1 MIKAIWFSPYDM
13 DHIIWPISYGPRYG
27 RYLIDHVIYESY
39 SMIPFESYGSI
50 PFCGH
55 YFLVGRNLQN
65 LHARFYFNDKSGNIE
80 IALKVKMKI
89 KLISMVKMTSSSVR
103 SSTIKHFLQ
112 RLGTK
117 TPWQD
122 VRVFAEQNLGLISKK
137 NRKLAALQFA
147 LTRDFKY
154 LITSDDD
161 FFIENWPCLGN
172 WWHLVSFRYLKYR
185 ILNLL

>member
-50 PFCGH
+50 PFCGP

-103 SSTIKHFLQ
+103 SSIAIIHFLL

-117 TPWQD
+117 
-122 VRVFAEQNLGLISKK
+122 I
-137 NRKLAALQFA
+137 
-147 LTRDFKY
+147 
-154 LITSDDD
+154 
-161 FFIENWPCLGN
+161 
-172 WWHLVSFRYLKYR
+172 H
-185 ILNLL
+185 